1 MSRSSRTFSRT
12 LQSQLPWSRTVQ
24 RARPSTTL
32 LTSLRNNLT
41 RHASTAASYPTST
54 SSPSGQ
60 QSKWLRCLFNIA
72 LFGSLGYAVGSISYQ
87 GAIAPPP
94 PGTDEDAKEM
104 GKISKLLNYYPL
116 VSDLRKDPD
125 YVEWEAY
132 ENFTDEEKAHRLS
145 SGPLRGSRGFA
156 LQVGG
161 FRQIHAFLSFFLST

>member
-1 MSRSSRTFSRT
+1 
-12 LQSQLPWSRTVQ
+12 
-24 RARPSTTL
+24 
-32 LTSLRNNLT
+32 
-41 RHASTAASYPTST
+41 
-54 SSPSGQ
+54 
-60 QSKWLRCLFNIA
+60 
-72 LFGSLGYAVGSISYQ
+72 
-87 GAIAPPP
+87 
-94 PGTDEDAKEM
+94 M